1 MSRHG
6 LVALGLG
13 AVATFALGA
22 GLMALVFFSN
32 RRGYDERAHRSDDLP
47 PPGQPPGR

>member
-1 MSRHG
+1 MSLHG
-6 LVALGLG
+6 LVALTLG

-32 RRGYDERAHRSDDLP
+32 RRGYDDRAHRPDDPP
-47 PPGQPPGR
+47 PPGRPPGG